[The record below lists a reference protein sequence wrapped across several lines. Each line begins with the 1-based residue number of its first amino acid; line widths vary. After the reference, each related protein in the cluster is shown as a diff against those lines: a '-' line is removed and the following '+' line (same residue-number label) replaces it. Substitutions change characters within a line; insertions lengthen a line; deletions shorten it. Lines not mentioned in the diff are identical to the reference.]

1 MNLFMIQYYKLGE
14 KIIMKKKIL
23 FLVESF
29 GCGGV
34 EKVFID
40 LINYMDVDKY
50 DITVMSI
57 WDYGVRKKS
66 LRTDIKYKSIFP
78 NIKGISRI
86 FHPFVEK
93 SSGRLLYQLGIREK
107 YDMEI
112 AFLEGRATKIIG
124 ASTNKD
130 SRKLAWIHID
140 LSNGHWTSK
149 TFRNNLQLEKECYQ
163 KFDDL
168 VFVSHSAKKGFI
180 KLFGD
185 DFKDQQLHVKYN
197 PIMGEEI
204 LKKKNEILNDIIK
217 PTDKPLLVTSGR
229 LVEQKGYER
238 LLKVCRQLNQENFNY
253 ELWILGEGWARPQ
266 LEELIKKYQLTNVK
280 LLGFKENPYPY
291 IKQGDL
297 FVCSSVNEGFSLVIA
312 EAMILG
318 LPIISTNCAGPNELL
333 DFGEYGL
340 LVDNSETEIYKG
352 LKRLL
357 NDPNLLAYYRKKSEK
372 RVPFFDT
379 DYCVYQIEKLLGE

>member
-1 MNLFMIQYYKLGE
+1 MTKL
-14 KIIMKKKIL
+14 KKKVL
-23 FLVESF
+23 FLLESF
-29 GCGGV
+29 AGGGV

-40 LINYMDVDKY
+40 LINHMDINKY

-57 WDYGVRKKS
+57 WDYGVRKKD

-107 YDMEI
+107 YDIEI
-112 AFLEGRATKIIG
+112 AFIEGRATKIIG
-124 ASTNKD
+124 ASTNKK
-130 SRKLAWIHID
+130 SRKLAWVHID
-140 LSNGHWTSK
+140 LSNGHWTDGIFK
-149 TFRNNLQLEKECYQ
+149 NNLQLEKACYQ

-168 VFVSHSAKKGFI
+168 VFVSNSVKTGFI

-197 PIMGEEI
+197 PVIG
-204 LKKKNEILNDIIK
+204 NEIIKKGNESLSDITK
-217 PTDKPLLVTSGR
+217 TSDKPLLVTSGR
-229 LVEQKGYER
+229 LVGQKGYER
-238 LLKVCRQLNQENFNY
+238 LLNVCHQLNQENINY
-253 ELWILGEGWARPQ
+253 ELWILGEGWERPK
-266 LEELIKKYQLTNVK
+266 LEKLIQKHKLTNIK
-280 LLGFKENPYPY
+280 LLGFKENPYQY

-297 FVCSSVNEGFSLVIA
+297 FVCSSVNEGFSLVVA

-318 LPIISTNCAGPNELL
+318 LPVISTNCAGPNELL

-340 LVDNSETEIYKG
+340 LVDNSQEGLYEG
-352 LKRLL
+352 LKQLL
-357 NDPNLLAYYRKKSEK
+357 TNEDLLSYYREKSKK
-372 RVPFFDT
+372 RIPFFDANHRI
-379 DYCVYQIEKLLGE
+379 QEIEKLLKDE